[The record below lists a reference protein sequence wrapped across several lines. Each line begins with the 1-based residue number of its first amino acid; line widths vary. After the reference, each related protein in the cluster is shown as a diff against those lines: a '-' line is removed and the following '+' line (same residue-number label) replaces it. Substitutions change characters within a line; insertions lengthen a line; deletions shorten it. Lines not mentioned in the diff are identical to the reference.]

1 MAKSLKLVRIGK
13 MKFVACDN
21 IDPRYFAEALMEQLL
36 QGLGASEKALLMSP
50 LFAASLKSVM
60 RQIALPVELAPS
72 LFVES
77 KWIDVTPWIESAL
90 GY

>member
-13 MKFVACDN
+13 MNFVAYDN
-21 IDPRYFAEALMEQLL
+21 IDPAYFAEALMEQMLK
-36 QGLGASEKALLMSP
+36 GLGASEKTLLMSP
-50 LFAASLKSVM
+50 VFAASIKKVTQ
-60 RQIALPVELAPS
+60 QIALPVELAPS